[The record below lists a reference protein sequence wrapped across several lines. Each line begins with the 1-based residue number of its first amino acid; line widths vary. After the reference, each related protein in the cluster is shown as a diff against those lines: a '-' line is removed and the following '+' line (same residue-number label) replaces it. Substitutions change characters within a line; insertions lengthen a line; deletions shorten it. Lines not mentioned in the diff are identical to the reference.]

1 MDAGFQLICEQ
12 DGARLKLFPATEG
25 GAPIDLDQLIDYL
38 NFSKIEFIVPEVSK
52 AVADLRDEE
61 KEIKLNLNPTL
72 PVSEQLK
79 LELVEENM
87 KCIGRFFPPS
97 AKGSLN
103 EEDDIKASLKNL
115 GVVFGIKEDTIKDFI
130 AHRKYFTDIILA
142 EGKEPIQGQDA
153 EIEYFFNTDLKARPT
168 LKEDGSVDFFNLN
181 IINHVSDGELLAR
194 LHREVQGKYGFS
206 VTGEKTKPRDVRK
219 RVLRFGRNI
228 RLSEDKNE
236 IFSTCDGHVSLVDG
250 RVFVSN
256 VMQVENVDTAT
267 GNIEYE
273 GNVQVNGN
281 VATNFSIKAK
291 GNVEVRGVVEG
302 AEIQAG
308 GNITIAR
315 GMNGMSR
322 GVLKAGGNVIAQFIE
337 NSTVEASGYVEAGSI
352 MHSQILA
359 GTEVHVGGKR
369 GFISGGKV
377 AATTLVEA
385 KILGSDM
392 GTDTVVEIGISPTIK
407 RRHKE
412 LEEQI
417 DSNNKTIGRAIPI
430 LEAAKEKLAAGVVM
444 SPEQT
449 ENIKGLAGI
458 VREKKKEQHSNYEEL
473 EEIKALLADEKKSQ
487 VVVKD
492 TVYPG
497 VKIAISDVSKIIKE
511 PVKYCRFVKERGDV
525 KIVGMN

>member
-1 MDAGFQLICEQ
+1 MDAGFTLITS
-12 DGARLKLFPATEG
+12 GADTRLKLTPATDD
-25 GAPIDLDQLIDYL
+25 GAPIDLGVLVDYL
-38 NFSKIEFIVPEVSK
+38 NASKVDFLVPELGK
-52 AVADLRDEE
+52 AVSELTEE
-61 KEIKLNLNPTL
+61 TTITL
-72 PVSEQLK
+72 SKNKTPAVSEQIIIRM
-79 LELVEENM
+79 EEDNM
-87 KCIGRFFPPS
+87 ICWGHLLPPS
-97 AKGSLN
+97 DNGAKVAYG
-103 EEDDIKASLKNL
+103 DVFASLKGA
-115 GVVFGIKEDTIKDFI
+115 GVVYGIKEDEIKAFLAD
-130 AHRKYFTDIILA
+130 RKYFTEIAMA
-142 EGKEPIQGQDA
+142 EGIPPEQGTDA
-153 EIEYFFNTDLKARPT
+153 SIEYFFNTDLKARPT
-168 LKEDGSVDFFNLN
+168 LKDDGSVDFFNLN
-181 IINHVSDGELLAR
+181 IINHVSEGDLLAR
-194 LHREVQGKYGFS
+194 LTREVPGVFGCD
-206 VTGEKTKPRDVRK
+206 VLGGRIKPKDVRK

-256 VMQVENVDTAT
+256 VMQVENVDTST
-267 GNIEYE
+267 GNIVYE

-281 VATNFSIKAK
+281 VFTNFSVKAK

-302 AEIQAG
+302 AEIEAG

-337 NSTVEASGYVEAGSI
+337 NSSVEAWGYVEAGSI

-412 LEEQI
+412 LEELI
-417 DSNNKTIGRAIPI
+417 DSNNKTMGRAIPI
-430 LEAAKEKLAAGVVM
+430 LEAARDKFTTGKEM
-444 SPEQT
+444 SADQI
-449 ENIKGLAGI
+449 ENIRGLAKV
-458 VREKKKEQHSNYEEL
+458 VRDKKKEQRELLEEL
-473 EEIKALLADEKKSQ
+473 EEIKALLADEKKAA
-487 VVVKD
+487 VVVRD

-497 VKIAISDVSKIIKE
+497 VKVLISEVSKIIKE
-511 PVKYCRFVKERGDV
+511 PVQYCRFVKERGDV

>member
-1 MDAGFQLICEQ
+1 MDASFRLICDEK
-12 DGARLKLFPATEG
+12 GARLKLFPATDG
-25 GAPIDLDQLIDYL
+25 GAPIEIGTLVDYL
-38 NFSKIEFIVPEVSK
+38 NFSKVDFLVPDVSK
-52 AVADLRDEE
+52 AVADLTEE
-61 KEIKLNLNPTL
+61 TTLELNTNPTA
-72 PVSEQLK
+72 PIGESFSIEFT
-79 LELVEENM
+79 EENM
-87 KCIGRFFPPS
+87 ACVGRFLPPS
-97 AKGSLN
+97 EGGSLN
-103 EEDDIKASLKNL
+103 EFDDIMASLKRQ
-115 GVVFGIKEDTIKDFI
+115 GVVFGIKEDAIKEFLSD
-130 AHRKYFTDIILA
+130 RKYFTDVILA
-142 EGKEPIQGQDA
+142 EGKEPVQGQDA
-153 EIEYFFNTDLKARPT
+153 VIEYFFNTDLKARPT
-168 LKEDGSVDFFNLN
+168 LKDDGSVDFFNLN
-181 IINHVSDGELLAR
+181 IINHVSEGDLLAR
-194 LHREVQGKYGFS
+194 LTREVPGKYGQS
-206 VTGEKTKPRDVRK
+206 VLGEKTKPRDVRK

-236 IFSTCDGHVSLVDG
+236 IFSTCDGHVTLVDG

-256 VMQVENVDTAT
+256 VMQVENVDPST

-281 VATNFSIKAK
+281 VATNFSIKAR

-337 NSTVEASGYVEAGSI
+337 NSTVEADGYVEAGSI
-352 MHSQILA
+352 MHSQVLA

-392 GTDTVVEIGISPTIK
+392 GTDTIVEIGISPTIK

-412 LEEQI
+412 LEEII
-417 DSNNKTIGRAIPI
+417 DGNNKTINRAIPI
-430 LEAAKEKLAAGVVM
+430 LEAARDKAASGIEM
-444 SPEQT
+444 SPEQID
-449 ENIKGLAGI
+449 NIKGLAAI
-458 VREKKKEQHSNYEEL
+458 VKTKKKEQHDNYAEL
-473 EEIKALLADEKKSQ
+473 EEIKALLADEKKAS

-497 VKIAISDVSKIIKE
+497 VKVAISDVSKIIKE

-525 KIVGMN
+525 KMVGMN

>member
-1 MDAGFQLICEQ
+1 MDAAFQLIC
-12 DGARLKLFPATEG
+12 DNKGARLKLTPATDG
-25 GAPIDLDQLIDYL
+25 GAPIDIGTLVDYL
-38 NFSKIEFIVPEVSK
+38 NFSKVDFLVPEISK
-52 AVADLRDEE
+52 AATDLTEETVIELTDKATAVVA
-61 KEIKLNLNPTL
+61 
-72 PVSEQLK
+72 EQLA
-79 LELVEENM
+79 LQLTEDNM
-87 KCIGRFFPPS
+87 SCVGRFMPPS
-97 AKGSLN
+97 EGGSLN
-103 EEDDIKASLKNL
+103 EYDDIVAAMKRI
-115 GVVFGIKEDTIKDFI
+115 GVVYGIKEDAIEGFLKD
-130 AHRKYFTDIILA
+130 RRYFTDIVLA
-142 EGKEPIQGQDA
+142 EGKEPEQGRDA

-181 IINHVSDGELLAR
+181 IINHVTEGELLAR
-194 LHREVQGKYGFS
+194 LTREVPGKYGQS
-206 VTGEKTKPRDVRK
+206 VLGEKTKPRDVRK
-219 RVLRFGRNI
+219 KVLRFGRNI

-236 IFSTCDGHVSLVDG
+236 IFSTCDGHVTLVDG

-256 VMQVENVDTAT
+256 VMQVENVDPAT

-281 VATNFSIKAK
+281 VATNFSVKAR

-302 AEIQAG
+302 AEIEAG

-337 NSTVEASGYVEAGSI
+337 NSTVEAAGYVEAGSI
-352 MHSQILA
+352 MHSQIFA

-392 GTDTVVEIGISPTIK
+392 GTDTIVEIGISPTIK

-412 LEEQI
+412 LEELI
-417 DSNNKTIGRAIPI
+417 DTNNKTIGRAIPI
-430 LEAAKEKLAAGVVM
+430 LEAARDKFTSGVEM
-444 SPEQT
+444 SPEQID
-449 ENIKGLAGI
+449 NIKGLAAI
-458 VREKKKEQHSNYEEL
+458 VREKKKEQHNNYAEL
-473 EEIKALLADEKKSQ
+473 EEIKALLADEKKAS

-497 VKIAISDVSKIIKE
+497 VKVAISDVSKIIKE

-525 KIVGMN
+525 KMVGMN

>member
-1 MDAGFQLICEQ
+1 MDASFQLIC
-12 DGARLKLFPATEG
+12 DGKGARLKMIPATDG
-25 GAPIDLDQLIDYL
+25 GAPIDIGLLVDYL
-38 NFSKIEFIVPEVSK
+38 NFSKVDFLVPDVSK
-52 AVADLRDEE
+52 AAADLTQET
-61 KEIKLNLNPTL
+61 ILTL
-72 PVSEQLK
+72 TDQPSAPVSEQLIVDVA
-79 LELVEENM
+79 EDNM
-87 KCIGRFFPPS
+87 SCTGKFFPPS
-97 AKGSLN
+97 EGGSLC
-103 EEDDIKASLKNL
+103 DRGDIEASLKQA
-115 GVVFGIKEDTIKDFI
+115 GVVYGIKDDAIDEFLGN
-130 AHRKYFTDIILA
+130 RRYFEEIVLA
-142 EGKEPIQGQDA
+142 EGKEPVQGQDA
-153 EIEYFFNTDLKARPT
+153 VIEYFFNTDLKARPT

-181 IINHVSDGELLAR
+181 IINHVNEGDLLAR
-194 LHREVQGKYGFS
+194 LTREVPGRYGQN
-206 VTGEKTKPRDVRK
+206 VRGEKAKPRDVRK
-219 RVLRFGRNI
+219 RVLKFGRNI

-236 IFSTCDGHVSLVDG
+236 IFSTCDGHVTLVDG

-256 VMQVENVDTAT
+256 VMQVENVDPAT

-281 VATNFSIKAK
+281 VMTNFSIKAK

-302 AEIQAG
+302 AEIEAG

-337 NSTVEASGYVEAGSI
+337 NSTVEAAGYVEAGSI
-352 MHSQILA
+352 MHSQVLA

-392 GTDTVVEIGISPTIK
+392 GTDTIVEIGISPTIK

-412 LEEQI
+412 LEEII
-417 DSNNKTIGRAIPI
+417 DNNNKTINRAIPI
-430 LEAAKEKLAAGVVM
+430 LEAAKEKYATGVEM
-444 SPEQT
+444 SPEQI
-449 ENIKGLAGI
+449 ENIKGLATI
-458 VREKKKEQHSNYEEL
+458 VRTKKKEQHDNYAEL

-511 PVKYCRFVKERGDV
+511 SFKYCRFVKERGDV
-525 KIVGMN
+525 KMMGMD

>member
-1 MDAGFQLICEQ
+1 MDASFQLICDEK
-12 DGARLKLFPATEG
+12 GAKLKLFPATDG
-25 GAPIDLDQLIDYL
+25 GAPIEISDLVDYL
-38 NFSKIEFIVPEVSK
+38 NFSKIEFLVPDVSK
-52 AVADLRDEE
+52 AVADLTEE
-61 KEIKLNLNPTL
+61 TTLELNTNPT
-72 PVSEQLK
+72 PPIAESLK
-79 LELVEENM
+79 IEFTEDNM
-87 KCIGRFFPPS
+87 TCIGRFLPPS
-97 AKGSLN
+97 AGGAVN
-103 EEDDIKASLKNL
+103 EYDDIAAALKNQ
-115 GVVFGIKEDTIKDFI
+115 GVVFGIRDDAIKGFI
-130 AHRKYFTDIILA
+130 SNRKYFCDVVLA
-142 EGKEPIQGQDA
+142 EGKEPVQGQDA
-153 EIEYFFNTDLKARPT
+153 VIEYFFNTDLRARPT
-168 LKEDGSVDFFNLN
+168 LKDDGSVDFFNLN
-181 IINHVSDGELLAR
+181 IINHVSEGDLLAR
-194 LHREVQGKYGFS
+194 LTREVPGKYGQS
-206 VTGEKTKPRDVRK
+206 VKGEKTKPRDVRK
-219 RVLRFGRNI
+219 RVLKFGRNI

-236 IFSTCDGHVSLVDG
+236 IYSTCDGHVTLVDG

-256 VMQVENVDTAT
+256 VMQVENVDPAT

-281 VATNFSIKAK
+281 VATNFSIKAR

-302 AEIQAG
+302 AEIEAG

-337 NSTVEASGYVEAGSI
+337 NSTVEAAGYVEAGSI
-352 MHSQILA
+352 MHSQVFA

-392 GTDTVVEIGISPTIK
+392 GTDTIVEIGISPTIK

-412 LEEQI
+412 LEEII
-417 DSNNKTIGRAIPI
+417 DGNNKAIGRAIPI
-430 LEAAKEKLAAGVVM
+430 LEAARDKISAGVEM
-444 SPEQT
+444 SPEQID
-449 ENIKGLAGI
+449 NIKGLAAI
-458 VREKKKEQHSNYEEL
+458 VKAKKKEQHDNYAEL
-473 EEIKALLADEKKSQ
+473 EDIKALLADEKKAA

-497 VKIAISDVSKIIKE
+497 VKVAISDVSKIIKE

-525 KIVGMN
+525 KMVGMN

>member
-1 MDAGFQLICEQ
+1 MDASFQLIC
-12 DGARLKLFPATEG
+12 DGKGARLKMIPATDG
-25 GAPIDLDQLIDYL
+25 GAPIDIGELVDYL
-38 NFSKIEFIVPEVSK
+38 NFSKVEFLVPDVSK
-52 AVADLRDEE
+52 AAADLTQET
-61 KEIKLNLNPTL
+61 IITLNDQPSI
-72 PVSEQLK
+72 PVSEQLIVTVSEDDMSCTGK
-79 LELVEENM
+79 
-87 KCIGRFFPPS
+87 FFPPS
-97 AKGSLN
+97 EGGGLN
-103 EEDDIKASLKNL
+103 ELGDICAALHNA
-115 GVVFGIKEDTIKDFI
+115 GVVFGIKEDVINAFLNN
-130 AHRKYFTDIILA
+130 RRYFEEIVLA
-142 EGKEPIQGQDA
+142 EGKEPVQGQDA
-153 EIEYFFNTDLKARPT
+153 VIEYFFNTDLKARPT

-181 IINHVSDGELLAR
+181 IINHVNEGDLLAR
-194 LHREVQGKYGFS
+194 LTREVPGVYGQN
-206 VTGEKTKPRDVRK
+206 VRGEKAKPRDVRK
-219 RVLRFGRNI
+219 RVLKFGRNI
-228 RLSEDKNE
+228 RLSDDKNE
-236 IFSTCDGHVSLVDG
+236 IFSTCDGHVTLVDG

-256 VMQVENVDTAT
+256 VMQVENVDPAT

-281 VATNFSIKAK
+281 VMTNFSIKAK

-337 NSTVEASGYVEAGSI
+337 NSTVEAAGYVEAGSI
-352 MHSQILA
+352 MHSQVLA
-359 GTEVHVGGKR
+359 GTEVHVGGQR

-392 GTDTVVEIGISPTIK
+392 GTDTIVEIGISPTVK

-412 LEEQI
+412 LEEVI
-417 DSNNKTIGRAIPI
+417 DNNNKTIGRAIPI
-430 LEAAKEKLAAGVVM
+430 LEAAKEKYGAGVEM
-444 SPEQT
+444 SPEQI
-449 ENIKGLAGI
+449 ENIKGLAAI
-458 VREKKKEQHSNYEEL
+458 VRTKKKEQHDNYAEL

-511 PVKYCRFVKERGDV
+511 PFKYCRFVKERGDV
-525 KIVGMN
+525 KMMGME

>member
-1 MDAGFQLICEQ
+1 MDASFQLICGDKETK
-12 DGARLKLFPATEG
+12 LKLIPATDG
-25 GAPIDLDQLIDYL
+25 GAPIDVGALVDYL
-38 NFSKIEFIVPEVSK
+38 NVSKVEFLVPEVSK
-52 AVADLRDEE
+52 AVAELAEE
-61 KEIKLNLNPTL
+61 TTITLNKNKTPAVSEHLVLNL
-72 PVSEQLK
+72 
-79 LELVEENM
+79 EEDNM
-87 KCIGRFFPPS
+87 VCTGHFLPPS
-97 AKGSLN
+97 DKGALVNRS
-103 EEDDIKASLKNL
+103 DILAALKNA
-115 GVVFGIKEDTIKDFI
+115 GVVYGILDDAIDAYLRNREYFKDIEF
-130 AHRKYFTDIILA
+130 AR
-142 EGKEPIQGQDA
+142 GKEPVQGKDA

-181 IINHVSDGELLAR
+181 IINHCTDGELLAR
-194 LHREVQGKYGFS
+194 LHREVPGVYGS
-206 VTGEKTKPRDVRK
+206 DVLGGRIKPMDIHRK
-219 RVLRFGRNI
+219 VLRFGRNI

-236 IFSTCDGHVSLVDG
+236 IFATCDGHVSLVEG

-281 VATNFSIKAK
+281 VATNFSVKAR

-302 AEIQAG
+302 AEIEAG

-337 NSTVEASGYVEAGSI
+337 NSSVEAGGYVEAGST
-352 MHSQILA
+352 MHSQVLA

-392 GTDTVVEIGISPTIK
+392 GTDTVVEIGISPTTK

-412 LEEQI
+412 LEELI
-417 DSNNKTIGRAIPI
+417 DNNNKTLARAIPI
-430 LEAAKEKLAAGVVM
+430 LEAARDKYQTGKEL
-444 SPEQT
+444 SPEQID
-449 ENIKGLAGI
+449 NIKGLAAV
-458 VREKKKEQHSNYEEL
+458 VREKKKEQHDCYEEL
-473 EEIKALLADEKKSQ
+473 ETITALLADEKKSS
-487 VVVKD
+487 VVVRD

-497 VKIAISDVSKIIKE
+497 VKVAISDVSKIIKE
-511 PVKYCRFVKERGDV
+511 PVQYCRFVKERGDV

>member
-1 MDAGFQLICEQ
+1 MDASFQLIC
-12 DGARLKLFPATEG
+12 DSKGARLRLIPATDG
-25 GAPIDLDQLIDYL
+25 GAPIEIGTLVDYL
-38 NFSKIEFIVPEVSK
+38 NFSKIEFLVPEVSK
-52 AVADLRDEE
+52 AVADLTEE
-61 KEIKLNLNPTL
+61 TTLELNSNPCS
-72 PVSEQLK
+72 PVAEQLS
-79 LELVEENM
+79 LELTEDNM
-87 KCIGRFFPPS
+87 SCVGRFFPPS
-97 AKGSLN
+97 EGGSLN
-103 EEDDIKASLKNL
+103 EFVDIEAALRSA
-115 GVVFGIKEDTIKDFI
+115 GVVFGIKEDAINGFLSN
-130 AHRKYFTDIILA
+130 RRYFADIVLA
-142 EGKEPIQGQDA
+142 EGKEPVQGKDA

-168 LKEDGSVDFFNLN
+168 LKDDGSVDFFNLN
-181 IINHVSDGELLAR
+181 IINHVNDGDLLAR
-194 LHREVQGKYGFS
+194 LTREVPGKYGQS
-206 VTGEKTKPRDVRK
+206 VLGEKTKPRDVRK
-219 RVLRFGRNI
+219 RVLKFGRNI

-236 IFSTCDGHVSLVDG
+236 IFATCDGHVTLVDG

-256 VMQVENVDTAT
+256 VMEVENVDPAT

-281 VATNFSIKAK
+281 VNTNFSIKAK

-302 AEIQAG
+302 AEIEAG

-337 NSTVEASGYVEAGSI
+337 NSTVEAAGYVEAGSI

-392 GTDTVVEIGISPTIK
+392 GTDTIVEIGISPTIK

-412 LEEQI
+412 LEELI
-417 DSNNKTIGRAIPI
+417 DNNNKTINRAIPI
-430 LEAAKEKLAAGVVM
+430 LEAARDKYASGVEM
-444 SPEQT
+444 SPEQV
-449 ENIKGLAGI
+449 ENIKGLASI
-458 VREKKKEQHSNYEEL
+458 VRSKKKEQHDCYAEL
-473 EEIKALLADEKKSQ
+473 EDLKALLADEKKAS

-497 VKIAISDVSKIIKE
+497 VKVAISDVSKIIKE

-525 KIVGMN
+525 KMVGMN

>member
-12 DGARLKLFPATEG
+12 DGTKLKLTPATDG
-25 GAPIDLDQLIDYL
+25 GAPIEIGTLVDYL
-38 NFSKIEFIVPEVSK
+38 NLAKVEFLVPEVSK
-52 AVADLRDEE
+52 AVAELTEE
-61 KEIKLNLNPTL
+61 KTIKINLVETP
-72 PVSEQLK
+72 PVSEHLS
-79 LELVEENM
+79 LELTEDNM
-87 KCIGRFFPPS
+87 SCIGRFFPPS
-97 AKGSLN
+97 QNGSVN
-103 EEDDIKASLKNL
+103 EVSDILVSLKNF
-115 GVVFGIKEDTIKDFI
+115 GVVYGIKEDVIKEFVSN
-130 AHRKYFTDIILA
+130 RKYFTDIVLA
-142 EGKEPIQGQDA
+142 EGKEPVQGQDA

-181 IINHVSDGELLAR
+181 IINHVSEGDLLAR
-194 LHREVQGKYGFS
+194 LHREVPGKYGFS
-206 VTGEKTKPRDVRK
+206 VLGEKTKPRDIRK
-219 RVLRFGRNI
+219 KVLRFGRNI
-228 RLSEDKNE
+228 RISDDKNE
-236 IFSTCDGHVSLVDG
+236 IFATCDGHVSLVEG

-256 VMQVENVDTAT
+256 VMQVENVDPST

-281 VATNFSIKAK
+281 VATNFVIRAK

-302 AEIQAG
+302 AEIEAG

-352 MHSQILA
+352 MHSQIFA

-412 LEEQI
+412 LEELI
-417 DSNNKTIGRAIPI
+417 DSNNKTINRAIPI
-430 LEAAKEKLAAGVVM
+430 LEAAKEKLAGGVQFL
-444 SPEQT
+444 PEQA
-449 ENIKGLAGI
+449 ENIKGLAK
-458 VREKKKEQHSNYEEL
+458 VVCDKKKEQHANYAEL
-473 EEIKALLADEKKSQ
+473 DEITALLADEKKAS

-525 KIVGMN
+525 KMVGMN

>member
-1 MDAGFQLICEQ
+1 MDAAFQLIC
-12 DGARLKLFPATEG
+12 DNKGARLKLIPATDG
-25 GAPIDLDQLIDYL
+25 GAPIDIGTLVDYL
-38 NFSKIEFIVPEVSK
+38 NFSKIDFLVPEISK
-52 AVADLRDEE
+52 AAADLTEE
-61 KEIKLNLNPTL
+61 TVIELTDQATPA
-72 PVSEQLK
+72 VAEQVAISLT
-79 LELVEENM
+79 EDNM
-87 KCIGRFFPPS
+87 ACVGRFLPPS
-97 AKGSLN
+97 EGGGLVDY
-103 EEDDIKASLKNL
+103 DDIIAAMKQA
-115 GVVFGIKEDTIKDFI
+115 GVVYGYKEDAIRGFLND
-130 AHRKYFTDIILA
+130 RRYFTDIVLA

-168 LKEDGSVDFFNLN
+168 LKDDGSVDFFNLN
-181 IINHVSDGELLAR
+181 IINHVSEGDLLAR
-194 LHREVQGKYGFS
+194 LTREVPGKYGQS

-228 RLSEDKNE
+228 RLSDDKNE
-236 IFSTCDGHVSLVDG
+236 IFATCDGHVTLVEG

-256 VMQVENVDTAT
+256 VMQVENVDPST

-281 VATNFSIKAK
+281 VATNFSIKAR

-302 AEIQAG
+302 AEIEAG

-337 NSTVEASGYVEAGSI
+337 NSTVEAAGYVEAGSI
-352 MHSQILA
+352 MHSQVFA

-392 GTDTVVEIGISPTIK
+392 GTDTIVEIGISPTIK

-412 LEEQI
+412 LEEI
-417 DSNNKTIGRAIPI
+417 ISNNNKTIGRAIPI
-430 LEAAKEKLAAGVVM
+430 LEAARDKISSGVEM
-444 SPEQT
+444 SPEQID
-449 ENIKGLAGI
+449 NIKGLAAI
-458 VREKKKEQHSNYEEL
+458 VREKKKEQHDNYNEL
-473 EEIKALLADEKKSQ
+473 EEIKALLADEKKAS

-497 VKIAISDVSKIIKE
+497 VKVAISDVSKIIKE
-511 PVKYCRFVKERGDV
+511 SVKYCRFVKERGDV
-525 KIVGMN
+525 KMVGMN

>member
-1 MDAGFQLICEQ
+1 MDAGFQLIC
-12 DGARLKLFPATEG
+12 DKAGVKIKLMPATDG
-25 GAPIDLDQLIDYL
+25 GAPIDIGQLVDYL
-38 NFSKIEFIVPEVSK
+38 NYSKVEFVIPVLSQ
-52 AVADLRDEE
+52 AVENLTEE
-61 KEIKLNLNPTL
+61 TVLELSNSPAS
-72 PVSEQLK
+72 PVSEQLFTELSEDNMICTGK
-79 LELVEENM
+79 L
-87 KCIGRFFPPS
+87 FPPS
-97 AKGSLN
+97 ENGSLN
-103 EEDDIKASLKNL
+103 EYDDFIAKLKNM
-115 GVVFGIKEDTIKDFI
+115 GVVYGIKEDAIRELVSK
-130 AHRKYFTDIILA
+130 RRYFEDIVLA
-142 EGKEPIQGQDA
+142 EGKEPIQGTDA

-181 IINHVSDGELLAR
+181 IINHVNNGDLLAR
-194 LHREVQGKYGFS
+194 LHREVPGKYGFS
-206 VTGEKTKPRDVRK
+206 VLGEKTKPRDVRK

-236 IFSTCDGHVSLVDG
+236 IFATCDGHVNLVDG
-250 RVFVSN
+250 RVFVGN

-291 GNVEVRGVVEG
+291 GDVEVRGVVEG

-337 NSTVEASGYVEAGSI
+337 NSTVEAAGYVEAGSI
-352 MHSQILA
+352 MHSQVLA

-392 GTDTVVEIGISPTIK
+392 GTDTIVEIGISPTIK

-412 LEEQI
+412 LEELI
-417 DSNNKTIGRAIPI
+417 DNNNKTIGRAIPI
-430 LEAAKEKLAAGVVM
+430 LEAARDKLGSGVAM
-444 SPEQT
+444 SVEQT
-449 ENIKGLAGI
+449 DNIKGLAKI
-458 VREKKKEQHSNYEEL
+458 VRDKKKEQSGCYKEL
-473 EEIKALLADEKKSQ
+473 EEITALLSDEKKAA
-487 VVVKD
+487 VVVRD

-497 VKIAISDVSKIIKE
+497 VKIAISDVSRIIKE
-511 PVKYCRFVKERGDV
+511 PVQYCRFVKERGDV

>member
-1 MDAGFQLICEQ
+1 MDASFQLICGDKETK
-12 DGARLKLFPATEG
+12 LKLIPATDG
-25 GAPIDLDQLIDYL
+25 GAPVDVGVLVDYL
-38 NFSKIEFIVPEVSK
+38 NNSKVEFLVPEVSK
-52 AVADLRDEE
+52 AIGELTEE
-61 KEIKLNLNPTL
+61 TTIILNRNKHPA
-72 PVSEQLK
+72 VSEQLI
-79 LELVEENM
+79 LDLSEDNM
-87 KCIGRFFPPS
+87 ICSGHFLPPS
-97 AKGSLN
+97 DKGAVCS
-103 EEDDIKASLKNL
+103 ETDIYAALKGK
-115 GVVFGIKEDTIKDFI
+115 GVIYGIKDDVIKGYL
-130 AHRKYFTDIILA
+130 RNREYFKDIVFA
-142 EGKEPIQGQDA
+142 EGKEPVQGKDA

-181 IINHVSDGELLAR
+181 IINHCTDGELLAR
-194 LHREVQGKYGFS
+194 LHREVPGVYGS
-206 VTGEKTKPRDVRK
+206 DVLGGRIKPKDIRK

-236 IFSTCDGHVSLVDG
+236 IFATCDGHVSLVEG

-256 VMQVENVDTAT
+256 VMQVENVDVAT

-281 VATNFSIKAK
+281 VATNFSIKAR

-302 AEIQAG
+302 AEIEAG

-337 NSTVEASGYVEAGSI
+337 NSTVEATGYVEAGSI
-352 MHSQILA
+352 MHSQIYA

-412 LEEQI
+412 LEEII
-417 DSNNKTIGRAIPI
+417 DNNNKTLARAIPI
-430 LEAAKEKLAAGVVM
+430 LEAAREKFETGKEM
-444 SPEQT
+444 SPEQID
-449 ENIKGLAGI
+449 NIKGLAA
-458 VREKKKEQHSNYEEL
+458 VVKEKKKEQHGCYEEL
-473 EEIKALLADEKKSQ
+473 EQITALLADEKKAS
-487 VVVKD
+487 VVVRD

-497 VKIAISDVSKIIKE
+497 VKVAISDVSKIIKE
-511 PVKYCRFVKERGDV
+511 PVQYCRFVKERGDV
-525 KIVGMN
+525 KVVGMN